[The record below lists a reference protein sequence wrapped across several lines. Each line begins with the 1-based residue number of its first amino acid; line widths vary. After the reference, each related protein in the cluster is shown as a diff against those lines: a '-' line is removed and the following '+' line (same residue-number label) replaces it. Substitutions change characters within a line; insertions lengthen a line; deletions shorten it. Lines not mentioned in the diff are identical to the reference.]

1 MMLNCKKCG
10 APYTGG
16 VICEKC
22 GNRFD
27 DADIRNFENE
37 VRQQREYEQFR
48 AERNKES
55 ENKAI
60 KVILIVLGIFMGLA
74 VLGVLVAIF
83 VPAFIGYNAKKK
95 AHEEQQRAREEQAN
109 SAYYEDYDYSY
120 EDDAYSYDE

>member
-60 KVILIVLGIFMGLA
+60 KVILIVFGIFIGLA

-95 AHEEQQRAREEQAN
+95 AYEEQQRAREEQAN

>member
-60 KVILIVLGIFMGLA
+60 KVILIVFGIFIGLA

-95 AHEEQQRAREEQAN
+95 AYEEQQRAREKQAN

>member
-37 VRQQREYEQFR
+37 VRQQKEYEQFR
-48 AERNKES
+48 AERARES
-55 ENKAI
+55 DNKAVKI
-60 KVILIVLGIFMGLA
+60 ILTVFAVFTGLIVLSI
-74 VLGVLVAIF
+74 LVAIF
-83 VPAFIGYNAKKK
+83 VPALLGYNAKKK